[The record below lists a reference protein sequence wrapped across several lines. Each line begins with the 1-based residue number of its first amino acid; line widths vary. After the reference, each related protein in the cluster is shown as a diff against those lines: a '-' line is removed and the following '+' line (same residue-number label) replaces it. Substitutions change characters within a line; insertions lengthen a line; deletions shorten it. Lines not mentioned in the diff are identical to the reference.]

1 MITSVS
7 GTSRKEPSDRLL
19 ACGLQRQPQISPE
32 QYEFD
37 DCQPDTPTI
46 DLRKQHLDC
55 NHRNNRREPDDG
67 TPGGREPESD
77 GSDKIDHR
85 KEDRRRLIGRRV
97 VSKASRRRG
106 TDAAHHDPVIES
118 LDHRQA
124 RHGAQKHDKAPCPA
138 VEVTADL
145 RLGTHRLNRLE
156 RLLLPD
162 RARVAHG
169 GSSSGRSSS
178 RATGAKWRST
188 SASLTAASAD
198 GRQLGAWSLSMITAL
213 IPS

>member
-1 MITSVS
+1 MTSQTMRALVL
-7 GTSRKEPSDRLL
+7 DWLL
-19 ACGLQRQPQISPE
+19 ACGLQGQKEIGPE

-37 DCQPDTPTI
+37 YDEPHASAI

-67 TPGGREPESD
+67 PPGGREPKPD
-77 GSDKIDHR
+77 GGDKIDHR
-85 KEDRRRLIGRRV
+85 KEGRRRLIGRRV

-106 TDAAHHDPVIES
+106 TDAAYDGPVIET

-124 RHGAQKHDKAPCPA
+124 RHGAQKHDKAPGPA
-138 VEVTADL
+138 VDVGPDL
-145 RLGTHRLNRLE
+145 RPCTHRLNRLK
-156 RLLLPD
+156 RLPLPD
-162 RARVAHG
+162 RTRVAHG
-169 GSSSGRSSS
+169 KSSS

-188 SASLTAASAD
+188 SVSLTAASAH
-198 GRQLGAWSLSMITAL
+198 GRQFGAWSLSMITAL